1 MSSDVKQTENLFT
14 YGTLQLDEVQLET
27 FGRRLEGRPDTLPEY
42 HLVII
47 TIKDQDF
54 VIKSGTAEHRNLR
67 FTGNSSDTVH
77 GIVFLVTMEELE
89 EADAY
94 EPEGYGR
101 QLVQLK
107 SGTSAWVYLN
117 PAADEHG

>member
-1 MSSDVKQTENLFT
+1 MSPQELLFT

-27 FGRRLEGRPDTLPEY
+27 FGRRLEGRPDTLPGY
-42 HLVII
+42 RLVMIR
-47 TIKDQDF
+47 IKDQDF
-54 VIKSGTAEHRNLR
+54 VMKSGTAEHRNLQ
-67 FTGNSSDTVH
+67 FTGNSSDTVE
-77 GIVFLVTMEELE
+77 GKVFLVTTKELE
-89 EADAY
+89 QADAY